1 MNITIGSSE
10 RIVQTPV
17 PLTYARHT
25 SRFLSMFC
33 LTAPIALVG
42 ELGAYVVP
50 FVGIIAWSLFG
61 IQEIGKLIVM
71 ISEAVS
77 SFVSLFVASIIF
89 FVLFHTYAFS
99 AWSIFYIWKIVFGL
113 CCVILSK

>member
-1 MNITIGSSE
+1 MVSGMSLKLIVILLNIIIIGSSE

-61 IQEIGKLIVM
+61 IQEIGK
-71 ISEAVS
+71 
-77 SFVSLFVASIIF
+77 
-89 FVLFHTYAFS
+89 
-99 AWSIFYIWKIVFGL
+99 
-113 CCVILSK
+113 